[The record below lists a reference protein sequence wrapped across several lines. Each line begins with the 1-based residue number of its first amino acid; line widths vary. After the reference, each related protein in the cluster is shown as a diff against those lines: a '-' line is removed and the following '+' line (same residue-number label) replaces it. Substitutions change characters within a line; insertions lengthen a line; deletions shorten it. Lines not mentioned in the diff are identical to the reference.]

1 MWYDIRKTLSYN
13 CLFNFIIGN
22 RGGGKTYGFKHYA
35 IRDFLRS
42 GNEFVYVRRYKEE
55 LKDIKNFF
63 DDVSKEFPNHTFAV
77 KGSNFFIDDKKAGY
91 AIVLSTAKIKK
102 SVSYPNVNK
111 ICFDEFILDKG
122 VYHYLPDEVVNF
134 LELYETIAR
143 MRDVRVF
150 FLSNALTQTNP
161 YFLYFD
167 ISLPYQST
175 IKRDGEILI
184 QLVEDAD
191 YIEAKSNTRF
201 GKMIKGTSYG
211 NYAIENSF
219 LRDTPV
225 FIEKRSQKSNYF
237 FTFVYAAAEIGVW
250 IDYNEGLIYVSN
262 VVDKMCK
269 AVYVVKTEDHRPNTL
284 LLKSKNQS
292 QLIKTFVENYK
303 MGNVRYEDINLKNIT
318 TQIIKNLLY

>member
-1 MWYDIRKTLSYN
+1 MWYDIRKTISYN

-63 DDVSKEFPNHTFAV
+63 DDVSKEFPEHTFNV

-211 NYAIENSF
+211 NYAIENTF

-237 FTFVYAAAEIGVW
+237 FTFVYAGTDIGVW

-292 QLIKTFVENYK
+292 HLIKTFVENYK